1 MHCGIQY
8 GVMVENQ
15 FMTYSAEFSLILM
28 VLTNFSDIKFC
39 IIYFGKL
46 ALPHVQ
52 CASI

>member
-8 GVMVENQ
+8 SVMVENQ
-15 FMTYSAEFSLILM
+15 FYDVGAEFSLSLM

-46 ALPHVQ
+46 ALSHVP